1 MKSAESWV
9 STLIEVRAYGNI
21 SSCLINKRVDS
32 QGTMA
37 RINVPL
43 LEKMARKRKKPVKY
57 IRELISKRASRQSIT
72 SEAAQIL
79 IAKDLDISTATLL
92 RKLPPNVQEQV
103 HRASTQSPASTDRS
117 RRLSVSARTK
127 KPRDPLGAALESL
140 LSDHELRGRC
150 SDLLR
155 KQKHSDRALRE
166 ATTVLENRIRSY
178 CPNHENLNPEPLI
191 NTVLNGDINKAYIVV
206 SKNPNEQIGFHS
218 ICRGIVLAF
227 RHKAHHRL
235 DDKVTRESAIKFCS
249 FIDVLLDILRNAQ
262 IKTGA

>member
-1 MKSAESWV
+1 
-9 STLIEVRAYGNI
+9 
-21 SSCLINKRVDS
+21 
-32 QGTMA
+32 MA
-37 RINVPL
+37 RINTKL
-43 LEKMARKRKKPVKY
+43 LEKMARKRKKPIKY
-57 IRELISKRASRQSIT
+57 MRERISKFASRHSIT

-79 IAKDLDISTATLL
+79 IAKNLGISTATLL
-92 RKLPPNVQEQV
+92 RKLPPNVQDQI
-103 HRASTQSPASTDRS
+103 HRTSNLGSAGNRSHSVVSTQQRH
-117 RRLSVSARTK
+117 
-127 KPRDPLGAALESL
+127 KPRDPLGAALELL

-178 CPNHENLNPEPLI
+178 CPNHSDLNPEPLI
-191 NTVLNGDINKAYIVV
+191 NTVLNADINKAFIVI
-206 SKNPNEQIGFHS
+206 SKNPNEQTGFHS

-249 FIDVLLDILRNAQ
+249 FIDVLLDLLRNAQ
-262 IKTGA
+262 IKSGA